1 MMGTLVC
8 RNGILFR
15 QRQKCQCERLY
26 VSNRL
31 ILFTEILSELEEY
44 LYVIEKLFIV
54 ILLFLDIPFAFYIWL
69 LQVEELFTSDG
80 ERKVVQRA
88 HILFIQVLNTW
99 YDRVYYY

>member
-15 QRQKCQCERLY
+15 QRQKYQCERLY

-44 LYVIEKLFIV
+44 LYVIEKL
-54 ILLFLDIPFAFYIWL
+54 
-69 LQVEELFTSDG
+69 
-80 ERKVVQRA
+80 
-88 HILFIQVLNTW
+88 
-99 YDRVYYY
+99 